1 MRSQQQILLYNFK
14 EDTRTQQL
22 RRYLSRNGVSIRVV
36 EPAEYLHPLGF
47 LLGLP
52 GFEKNPIFNLGS
64 NFSEEMLVMA
74 DFGEKQMDD
83 FLQFFRLQD
92 LEPVALKAVLTP
104 ITQHWNSIQLH
115 DELIREHQAMKRR

>member
-36 EPAEYLHPLGF
+36 QPAEYLHPLGF

-52 GFEKNPIFNLGS
+52 GFERNPMFNLGS

-74 DFGEKQMDD
+74 GFGEKQMDD
-83 FLQFFRLQD
+83 FLQFFRIQN

>member
-1 MRSQQQILLYNFK
+1 MKAEQQILLYNFK
-14 EDTRTQQL
+14 EEARTQQM
-22 RRYLSRNGVSIRVV
+22 RRYLRQNGVSIRVV
-36 EPAEYLHPLGF
+36 QPAEYLHPLGF

-52 GFEKNPIFNLGS
+52 GFEKNPMFNLGQ

-74 DFGEKQMDD
+74 DFGEKQLED
-83 FLQFFRLQD
+83 FLQFFRIHE

-104 ITQHWNSIQLH
+104 ITRHWNSLQLH

>member
-14 EDTRTQQL
+14 EDTRTQKL

-36 EPAEYLHPLGF
+36 QPVEYLHPLGF

-52 GFEKNPIFNLGS
+52 GFEKNPMFNLGS